1 MVAVQSLVSGTLSV
15 EWVALL
21 VRRVREEAV
30 ASLRIDAASEAAR
43 SDGGADGVNIADPIG
58 TLALYEQTGEL
69 HLPASYEVQNDGR
82 TYTETSAEIE
92 DLLEVVSE
100 STAYAVLS
108 VGGWLYGGGIQ
119 VTVTYREPG
128 ADLKVEAPTPAQA
141 NQLLDELVNSFPPL
155 PEDYYGEASM
165 AAESLPTVFIGHG
178 GDSQWE
184 QVRDWVSEA
193 GYGLQVFEA
202 EERAG
207 YSTLV
212 EVVEMVRG
220 SHIALLV
227 LTAADTLIDGTK
239 RARENVIHEL
249 GLCQGIL
256 GVENTVVILETGT
269 IWPSNIDGHIQI
281 RYNRGELHRAKD
293 RILAALVRR
302 THQ

>member
-1 MVAVQSLVSGTLSV
+1 MVAVQSLVPGILSM
-15 EWVALL
+15 EWVELL
-21 VRRVREEAV
+21 VRRMREEAI
-30 ASLRIDAASEAAR
+30 AALRIDAAAEAAR
-43 SDGGADGVNIADPIG
+43 TDREADIVAIADPIG
-58 TLALYEQTGEL
+58 ALALYEETGEL
-69 HLPASYEVQNDGR
+69 HIPASYELQNDGR
-82 TYTETSAEIE
+82 TYTETDARIE
-92 DLLEVVSE
+92 DLLDVVSE

-108 VGGWLYGGGIQ
+108 LGGWLYCGGIQ

-128 ADLKVEAPTPAQA
+128 ADLRVEAPTPAKA
-141 NQLLDELVNSFPPL
+141 NQLLDELVASFPPL
-155 PEDYYGEASM
+155 PENYYGEAPLV
-165 AAESLPTVFIGHG
+165 AESLPTVFIGHG

-193 GYGLQVFEA
+193 GYGVQVFEA

-207 YSTLV
+207 FSTLV
-212 EVVEMVRG
+212 EVVEMVRRSRMG
-220 SHIALLV
+220 LLM
-227 LTAADTLIDGTK
+227 LTAADTLADGTK

-293 RILAALVRR
+293 RILAALARR
-302 THQ
+302 VHP